1 MIVKNYDIGWGQRW
15 PMKQLEQEILE
26 HTLVKFRN
34 DNSRT
39 VVINSVWYTNE
50 YHQQVMQE
58 LKELQPTHII
68 IVAMLDPPI
77 VKLDWFSELGCEVIG
92 VGYYLNTTDY
102 FAQFMQR
109 F

>member
-58 LKELQPTHII
+58 LKELQPTDRKSTRLNSSHIPLSRMPSS
-68 IVAMLDPPI
+68 A
-77 VKLDWFSELGCEVIG
+77 
-92 VGYYLNTTDY
+92 
-102 FAQFMQR
+102 
-109 F
+109 